1 MPFIEHLLAA
11 RRASLGP
18 LRAENPCLVEEE
30 AREKARKGST
40 HQTPK
45 SGVAEGPKQPDV
57 ENVNLTPLLDLLQ
70 TGGRSVAGRLESSP
84 TQQLL
89 PFFFSFLP
97 LTGPGTVVVFKKR
110 AFLNLLHSFRRT
122 PSFWPLPSLFLHL

>member
-1 MPFIEHLLAA
+1 MPFIEHLLTA
-11 RRASLGP
+11 RQASLGP

-57 ENVNLTPLLDLLQ
+57 ENVNLTPPLDLLQ
-70 TGGRSVAGRLESSP
+70 SEGWSVGSGCGGVGELTNSTVTAFL
-84 TQQLL
+84 
-89 PFFFSFLP
+89 SFLSTP
-97 LTGPGTVVVFKKR
+97 HRTW
-110 AFLNLLHSFRRT
+110 HSGGLQEK
-122 PSFWPLPSLFLHL
+122 SFP